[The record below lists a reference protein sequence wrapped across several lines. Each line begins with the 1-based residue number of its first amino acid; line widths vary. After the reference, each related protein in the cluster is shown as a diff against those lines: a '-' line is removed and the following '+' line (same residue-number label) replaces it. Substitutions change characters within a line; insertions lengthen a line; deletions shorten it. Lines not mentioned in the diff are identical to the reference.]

1 MQRFGVMLKKK
12 KKKNNQA
19 AFCRMVD
26 LQVDQVN
33 IRAHIFLIY
42 LFSRKGIFTKDA
54 FDKIL
59 GFFSGPEEDGT

>member
-1 MQRFGVMLKKK
+1 
-12 KKKNNQA
+12 
-19 AFCRMVD
+19 MVD

-33 IRAHIFLIY
+33 IRAHIFLIC

-59 GFFSGPEEDGT
+59 GFFSGPEEDGA